1 MKITKQQLQQIIK
14 EELNAFL
21 DEAFDD
27 PLRRQSNSWDN
38 KEIEPFSRANMFIR
52 SAEAEDFLDEGSLA
66 LAANEIAKSIFEQM
80 LQDQNLPKHP
90 YIEKIKKD
98 VKNQLVQPFPLWN
111 NFTSSAGVP
120 RAIERLKKIAGDSN
134 EQLKAVER
142 YEKYHKILKLLM
154 STSKELDQKLAKQ
167 ASERAL
173 QGDLSDIAPTEAE
186 FEKIAKE
193 DGIKT

>member
-1 MKITKQQLQQIIK
+1 MKITKTQLQQIIK

-27 PLRRQSNSWDN
+27 PKTLRSNAWDN

-80 LQDQNLPKHP
+80 LQDQNLPKHA

-98 VKNQLVQPFPLWN
+98 VKNQLDQPFLLWD
-111 NFTSSAGVP
+111 NFTRSAGVP
-120 RAIERLKKIAGDSN
+120 RAIERLKKIAGDSYK
-134 EQLKAVER
+134 QLKAVELF
-142 YEKYHKILKLLM
+142 EKYHKILKLLM
-154 STSKELDQKLAKQ
+154 STSNELDQKLVKQSRAK
-167 ASERAL
+167 AKNA
-173 QGDLSDIAPTEAE
+173 DLRDIAFTDAE
-186 FEKIAKE
+186 FKKMAKE
-193 DGIKT
+193 DGIK